1 MENKYRYRK
10 EKQKIPM
17 NKLNLIKILFA
28 SIMCFLFLI
37 LPGIVDAQKPSQS
50 LPSPKETIRQ
60 TQQEAALDDPL
71 GRSTPQG
78 TVLGFLKSVD
88 KEDYER
94 AIEYLD
100 TKQPSKRAQQLAEE
114 LQDILNRGFS
124 GYIPKLSHKPEGD
137 LEDGLKSN
145 RERIGSVKTST
156 GSYDIILE
164 RIQRNTDPPVWL
176 FSSETLRQVPDIHRE
191 FQRDHLER
199 YVPNYL
205 KDTKLF
211 HYPIWRW
218 IAIAILVLFAWFF
231 TWIIIVGYRFV
242 YRLIF
247 KGQRRKDIKQ
257 FKGPIRILSLAL
269 GFYIVSLM
277 SHSLLAGL
285 FFSRVS
291 ETLAIIGITWVC
303 LYFVD
308 PVIDRMMK
316 RKHLSRSSG
325 KIALARLSSKIIKVT
340 IIVIGAIIIFYM
352 ANLNLTAVIT
362 GLGVGGIA
370 VAFAAQKT
378 LENLFGGVMIISDQP
393 IRVGDFCKVGE
404 FQGTVEDI
412 GLRSTQLRTINRT
425 VVSIPN
431 GQLATMSLENYT
443 VRDKYLF
450 RHKVQ
455 LRYETSSDQLRFV
468 IAHIKRILFEHPK
481 IETAT
486 ARTRFIGFRD
496 SALEL
501 DVFAYVLEDEYENYL
516 AVQEDLLLRFIDVV
530 EKSGTTFAF
539 PSQTTYFT
547 RDSGLDRK
555 KSDEV
560 KEMVDSWRKQGQL
573 PFPDFAPEDV
583 AEFENK
589 LEYPEPGSVTRK
601 KQ

>member
-1 MENKYRYRK
+1 MSV
-10 EKQKIPM
+10 
-17 NKLNLIKILFA
+17 NLKKMLVTLA
-28 SIMCFLFLI
+28 MCIALSMLSM
-37 LPGIVDAQKPSQS
+37 IVYAQKPSVS
-50 LPSPKETIRQ
+50 SPLVNETAKPAQHEI
-60 TQQEAALDDPL
+60 ALDDPL

-114 LQDILNRGFS
+114 LQDVLNRGFS

-145 RERIGSVKTST
+145 RDRIGTIKTST
-156 GSYDIILE
+156 GSHDIVLE
-164 RIQRNTDPPVWL
+164 RIQRNADPPVWL
-176 FSSETLRQVPDIHRE
+176 FSADTLRQVPDIHRE

-199 YVPNYL
+199 YIPRHL
-205 KDTKLF
+205 KDAKLF
-211 HYPIWRW
+211 NYPVWRW
-218 IAIAILVLFAWFF
+218 IAIAMLILFAWIF
-231 TWIIIVGYRFV
+231 TWIIIVSHRFI
-242 YRLIF
+242 YHLIF
-247 KGQRRKDIKQ
+247 GRQRKKDIKQ
-257 FKGPIRILSLAL
+257 FRGPIRILSLAL

-277 SHSLLAGL
+277 SYSLLAGL

-291 ETLAIIGITWVC
+291 ETLAIIGITWFC

-308 PVIDRMMK
+308 PAIDRVMR
-316 RKHLSRSSG
+316 RKHLSKSSG
-325 KIALARLSSKIIKVT
+325 KIALARLSSKVIKAILII
-340 IIVIGAIIIFYM
+340 IGATFIFYM

-393 IRVGDFCKVGE
+393 IRVGDFCKAGE

-412 GLRSTQLRTINRT
+412 GLRSTRFRTLGRT

-450 RHKVQ
+450 RHKIQ
-455 LRYETSSDQLRFV
+455 LRYETSADQLRYV
-468 IAHIKRILFEHPK
+468 IAQIKKLLIEHPK
-481 IETAT
+481 VETVT
-486 ARTRFIGFRD
+486 VRSRFIGFRD

-501 DVFAYVLEDEYENYL
+501 DVFAYVLEAEYEDFL

-547 RDSGLDRK
+547 RDSGLDRI
-555 KSDEV
+555 KSDDV
-560 KEMVDSWRKQGQL
+560 KEMVDSWRKEGKL

-589 LEYPEPGSVTRK
+589 LEYPEPGSTTRK